1 MIITSRKIS
10 RILFD
15 INLIKVQ
22 TEIDYLFTTDKKV
35 EYGIQLKF

>member
-1 MIITSRKIS
+1 MS

-22 TEIDYLFTTDKKV
+22 TEIDQLFKTDIKIQ
-35 EYGIQLKF
+35 YGV